1 MPRRSLSEFFSY
13 FDKHSR
19 DIAYSQPS
27 GYRTESWTYRDVAE
41 TAARVARELESRSIS
56 PGDRVLI
63 LGPNSAEWAAA
74 FWGSVLSGAVIV
86 PMDWAAAQDFIERVA
101 RQVDAKLIIAARE
114 RASFSSNAPIVIL
127 EDLCEVVARHSAGD
141 SGDR

>member
-41 TAARVARELESRSIS
+41 TAARVARELESRSVA
-56 PGDRVLI
+56 PRDRVLI

-74 FWGSVLSGAVIV
+74 FWGSVLRGAVIV

-101 RQVDAKLIIAARE
+101 RQVDAKLIFAGRNRSTFGIAT
-114 RASFSSNAPIVIL
+114 PVL
-127 EDLCEVVARHSAGD
+127 
-141 SGDR
+141 